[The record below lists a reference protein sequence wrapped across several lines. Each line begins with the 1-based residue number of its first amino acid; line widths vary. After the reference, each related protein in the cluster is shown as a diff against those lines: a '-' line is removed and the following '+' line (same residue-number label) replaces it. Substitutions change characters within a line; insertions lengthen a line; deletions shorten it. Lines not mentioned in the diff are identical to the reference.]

1 VRSVGGAARIRARVS
16 ALPIREENFMVYPVT
31 EIDDI
36 GPDEAA
42 VLKRVGIRTTAALL
56 EAAKSP
62 KGRRELAAKTGI
74 DEKRLLK
81 WANCADRMRIKGV
94 GDDYSELI
102 RAAGVDTVRE
112 LKHRNAKKLT
122 QAMRNANAKRKLV
135 NFLPSEKAVARWI
148 EHAKKLPLKISY

>member
-1 VRSVGGAARIRARVS
+1 MA
-16 ALPIREENFMVYPVT
+16 YPVT

-36 GPDEAA
+36 GPDDAA
-42 VLKRVGIRTTAALL
+42 ALRRIGIRTTDALL

-62 KGRRELAAKTGI
+62 KGRRELAAKI
-74 DEKRLLK
+74 AVDEKRLLK

-94 GDDYSELI
+94 GDDYSQLI

-112 LKHRNAKKLT
+112 LKYRNAKKLT
-122 QAMRNANAKRKLV
+122 EAMRNANAKRKLV

-148 EHAKKLPLKISY
+148 EHAKKLPIKISY

>member
-1 VRSVGGAARIRARVS
+1 MA
-16 ALPIREENFMVYPVT
+16 YPVT

-36 GPDEAA
+36 GSDDAA
-42 VLKRVGIRTTAALL
+42 ALRRVGIRTTDALL
-56 EAAKSP
+56 EAARSP
-62 KGRRELAAKTGI
+62 KGRRELAAKI
-74 DEKRLLK
+74 AVDEKRLLK

-94 GDDYSELI
+94 GDDYSQLI

-122 QAMRNANAKRKLV
+122 EAMRNANAKRKLV

-148 EHAKKLPLKISY
+148 EHAKKLPIKISY

>member
-1 VRSVGGAARIRARVS
+1 MSY
-16 ALPIREENFMVYPVT
+16 PIRT
-31 EIDDI
+31 IDDI

-42 VLKRVGIRTTAALL
+42 ALRRVGIRTTAGLL

-62 KGRRELAAKTGI
+62 KGRKQLAAKTGL
-74 DEKRLLK
+74 DEKRLLM

-94 GDDYSELI
+94 GDDYSQLM

-112 LKHRNAKKLT
+112 LKHRNAKRLT
-122 QAMRNANAKRKLV
+122 EAMRNANAKRRLV
-135 NFLPSEKAVARWI
+135 EFLPSEKAVARWI